1 MRISDWSSDV
11 CSADLRRWF
20 EERTHRA
27 MRNRLE
33 DGSDLDIGSY
43 VEHHIDTL
51 CGRSSEARVFRDLLR
66 ASRDVTTAL
75 LIDGSS
81 SLSAAQGRTFKLEL
95 ACADAL
101 CHAMAAARERHGLF
115 LFSGNT
121 RHRDRKSTRLNS
133 SH

>member
-1 MRISDWSSDV
+1 
-11 CSADLRRWF
+11 
-20 EERTHRA
+20 

-81 SLSAAQGRTFKLEL
+81 SLSAAQGRTFKLKL
-95 ACADAL
+95 ASADPL
-101 CHAMAAARERHGLF
+101 CPAMTAARA
-115 LFSGNT
+115 
-121 RHRDRKSTRLNS
+121 RHRLLLFTSHTIPTVHGARLNA
-133 SH
+133 HNKHTPDMT